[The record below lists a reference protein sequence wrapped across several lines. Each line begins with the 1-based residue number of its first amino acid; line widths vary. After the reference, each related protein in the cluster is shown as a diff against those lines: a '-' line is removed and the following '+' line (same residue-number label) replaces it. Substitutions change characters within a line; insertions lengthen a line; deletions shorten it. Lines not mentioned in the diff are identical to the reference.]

1 MKMIIKYTLFTL
13 LASTLVLVGCKKDF
27 DSPPI
32 TVLSAGNIITIDSL
46 RKIYTSFD
54 STIVND
60 LSVYGTVTADEI
72 SGNLYKTIYIQDET
86 AGILLK
92 LTASSSHSFFEG
104 DRVRVSLKGTLI
116 SRYKNMIQLGN
127 VNPEIHI
134 IKQSKDNSIAPKV
147 VTIADLA
154 IVGTYSPYQGQLV
167 QINDVEFQCSEKC
180 KTWANAVTQQDES
193 RYLEDTTG
201 NVIIVRS
208 SGYASFANHELPM
221 GKGSVIA
228 IVSQYNTTVQLT
240 IRTPNELTLYGAR
253 KTVCPYI
260 NKDFNDQ
267 SLTTCGW
274 TTQLIAGPSS
284 TAWGIYAATNSAA
297 KVSNY
302 DPATTSNVVSES
314 WLISPSINLANAS
327 NPNLSF
333 RNVVNYSVTP
343 NLEVLVSTNY
353 DGISNPNTATWVD
366 LTSLATWDTNPT
378 TWSSWTSSGNINL
391 SAYKQPSVYVAF
403 RLIGNTSNASTWEID
418 DILVKDI

>member
-1 MKMIIKYTLFTL
+1 MIIKYSLFAI

-32 TVLSAGNIITIDSL
+32 TVLPQGNIITIDSL

-60 LSVYGTVTADEI
+60 LSVFGTVTADEI

-92 LTASSSHSFFEG
+92 LTASSSKKFFEG

-116 SRYKNMIQLGN
+116 SRYKTMIQLGN
-127 VNPEIHI
+127 VNPDIHI
-134 IKQSKDNSIAPKV
+134 IKQSKGNAIAPKV
-147 VTIADLA
+147 VTITDLK
-154 IVGTYSPYQGQLV
+154 IPIGGIYSPYQGQLV
-167 QINDVEFQCSEKC
+167 QINEVEFQCSEKC
-180 KTWANAVTQQDES
+180 KTWANAVNQQDEN
-193 RYLEDTTG
+193 RYLDDTTG
-201 NVIIVRS
+201 NTIIVRS

-228 IVSQYNTTVQLT
+228 IVSQYLTTIQLT
-240 IRTPNELTLYGAR
+240 IRTPSELTLYGSR
-253 KTVCPYI
+253 KTICPYI

-267 SLTTCGW
+267 SLTSCGW
-274 TTQLIAGPSS
+274 TTQLISGPISS
-284 TAWGIYAATNSAA
+284 AWGIFAATNSAA

-302 DPATTSNVVSES
+302 NPVDSSNVASES
-314 WLISPSINLANAS
+314 WLISPSINLINAS

-333 RNVVNYSVTP
+333 RNVVRYSVMP
-343 NLEVLVSTNY
+343 QLEVLVSTNY
-353 DGISNPNTATWVD
+353 TGIGNPNNATWVN
-366 LTSLATWDTNPT
+366 LTSLSIWDTNPT

-391 SAYKQPSVYVAF
+391 SAYKQSSVYVAF
-403 RLIGNTSNASTWEID
+403 RLIGNTTKSSTWEVD
-418 DILVKDI
+418 DVLVKDI